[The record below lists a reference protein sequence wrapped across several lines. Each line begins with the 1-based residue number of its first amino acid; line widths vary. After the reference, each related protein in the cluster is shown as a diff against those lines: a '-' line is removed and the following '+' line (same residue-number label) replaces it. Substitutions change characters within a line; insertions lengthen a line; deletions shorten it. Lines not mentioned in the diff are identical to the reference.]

1 MLVLEIDGWF
11 TLDNDDEIGELP
23 ENTKFAEV
31 LEWLGIG
38 VKEWNTFYAKYRETA
53 NVEISWAMVEHY
65 ATTSNVLEELLLQAE
80 QLYATITPDNVQLVL
95 HNILDEFEQYIP
107 NDSLIS
113 GVRDLIEDRICLAM
127 LTDLED
133 AMSLYFPD
141 VPLVVTGDNWLYHE

>member
-1 MLVLEIDGWF
+1 M
-11 TLDNDDEIGELP
+11 NDCDWVNLNNEDEIVELP
-23 ENTKFAEV
+23 ENIKFAEV
-31 LEWLGIG
+31 LEWLGID
-38 VKEWNTFYAKYRETA
+38 VKEWNTFYAKYSETA
-53 NVEISWAMVEHY
+53 NVEISWAMVEQY
-65 ATTSNVLEELLLQAE
+65 ATTSNDLEELLFQAE
-80 QLYATITPDNVQLVL
+80 QLYATITPGNVRFVL

-141 VPLVVTGDNWLYHE
+141 VPLIVTGDKWLYNE

>member
-65 ATTSNVLEELLLQAE
+65 ATTSNDLEELLLQAE